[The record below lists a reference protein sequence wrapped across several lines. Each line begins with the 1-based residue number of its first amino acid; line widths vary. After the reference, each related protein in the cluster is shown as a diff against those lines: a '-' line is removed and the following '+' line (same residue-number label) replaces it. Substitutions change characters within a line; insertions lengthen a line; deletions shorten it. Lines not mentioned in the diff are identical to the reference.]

1 LLIIVVKLNTL
12 HMENKNSKFWID
24 YDFFSPDDDSSNL
37 DYIALSSYKRA
48 ISNFV
53 NIVTGESIKVNFN
66 VTGDSYT
73 DGKTVT
79 ISSKINETD
88 FDPIVGLA
96 LHEGSHIKLTDFET
110 LNYINNAEYVTD
122 YSVGS
127 YWRSLYQKYNTD
139 SKNHINNVGGF
150 DIKHFCQRYVS
161 PKLKDIVNV
170 IEDRRIDWFIY
181 STSPGYKGYYQAMYD
196 KYFNAKQIDKGLLS
210 SEYRTEEW
218 DSYFFRLINITNK
231 HRDLGALSK
240 LRLIWNM
247 LDLKNIS
254 RLKNTWDVVDLAL
267 SIFKVIESVIKVDN
281 SNSSNDGS
289 DSEQSNDSDDSDQ
302 STGGGGSDGD
312 GSDGS
317 DSEQSND
324 GDSDGSDGGGSDGD
338 GSDNGNTTT
347 AGNGNLSDRQKQL
360 LDKAIKKQKD
370 FIDGS
375 IKKRKIS
382 KSDSKKINAIDE
394 NGVDSKMCGGGNH
407 TRSDFNKSKT
417 GNKTN
422 VTIVRNFS
430 KKLIESGLLGYALVP
445 HDSNSWRT
453 HRADEH
459 QENIIKGTQLGT
471 MLGRRLKQRSEERSL
486 VTPRMKNGRISG
498 RLMHELG
505 SGNYNVFNQIQIDK
519 RTPSLVHLSVDASG
533 SMSGKR
539 WKNAQTAVV
548 AIAKAASM
556 TTNLDVVISYRT
568 TYSPSGSS
576 YGGNDDTPLVI
587 IAYDSRKDKFSKITQ
602 LFKYIDCT
610 GTTPEGLCFE
620 AIMKD
625 IINVGGNLDKYF
637 INFSDGC
644 PQFQNSNI
652 NYVRDYAISHT
663 KKQVDMIR
671 NNGIKVLSYF
681 ITDTYGAY
689 HFDTFSKMYGKDSVN
704 IDVKSLIPLAKS
716 LNKFFQ

>member
-1 LLIIVVKLNTL
+1 
-12 HMENKNSKFWID
+12 MDNKNSKFWID
-24 YDFFSPDDDSSNL
+24 YDFFSPIDGDSKL

-48 ISNFV
+48 VSNFV

-79 ISSKINETD
+79 ISSKIDETD

-96 LHEGSHIKLTDFET
+96 LHEGSHIKLTDFRT
-110 LNYINNAEYVTD
+110 LNHINGANYVED
-122 YSVGS
+122 CSVGS
-127 YWRSLYQKYNTD
+127 YWYSLYEKYHENMV
-139 SKNHINNVGGF
+139 NVGSY
-150 DIKHFCQRYVS
+150 DITNFCENYVS
-161 PKLKDIVNV
+161 PKLKNIVNV
-170 IEDRRIDWFIY
+170 IEDRRIDWFVY
-181 STSPGYKGYYQAMYD
+181 TTSPGYRGYYQSMYD

-210 SEYRTEEW
+210 SEYRTEDW
-218 DSYFFRLINITNK
+218 DSYFFRLINITNPK
-231 HRDLGALSK
+231 RDLGALSK
-240 LRLIWNM
+240 LGLIWQM

-254 RLKNTWDVVDLAL
+254 RLKDTWDVIKL
-267 SIFKVIESVIKVDN
+267 SLEVFKVIESQISVDS
-281 SNSSNDGS
+281 SNSSNDG
-289 DSEQSNDSDDSDQ
+289 DDSDQ

-324 GDSDGSDGGGSDGD
+324 GDSDGSDGDGSD

-382 KSDSKKINAIDE
+382 KSDSKKIKAIDE
-394 NGVDSKMCGGGNH
+394 SGVNSKMCGGGGHDKNSLNKA
-407 TRSDFNKSKT
+407 RS

-422 VTIVRNFS
+422 VTIVNNFT
-430 KKLIESGLLGYALVP
+430 KKLIESKLLGSALLP
-445 HDSNSWRT
+445 LDIDSWRIDRVNRY
-453 HRADEH
+453 H
-459 QENIIKGTQLGT
+459 ENIVKGTQLGI
-471 MLGRRLKQRSEERSL
+471 MLGKRLKKRSEERSL
-486 VTPRMKNGRISG
+486 VTPRMKSGRISG

-505 SGNYNVFNQIQIDK
+505 SGNYNVFNQIEIDK
-519 RTPSLVHLSVDASG
+519 RTPSLIHISVDASG
-533 SMSGKR
+533 SMSGSR
-539 WKNAQTAVV
+539 WDKTQTAVV

-568 TYSPSGSS
+568 TYCPNH
-576 YGGNDDTPLVI
+576 NDDTPLVI
-587 IAYDSRKDKFSKITQ
+587 LAYDSRKDKFSKITQ

-625 IINVGGNLDKYF
+625 IINTGGNLEKYF
-637 INFSDGC
+637 INFSDGA
-644 PQFQNSNI
+644 PQFQNNDI
-652 NYVRDYAISHT
+652 YYVRDYAIKHT
-663 KKQVDMIR
+663 KTQVDKIKA
-671 NNGIKVLSYF
+671 NGIKVLGYF
-681 ITDTYGAY
+681 ISDSYDSWNY
-689 HFDTFSKMYGKDSVN
+689 DSFVKMYGNDSQKINVE
-704 IDVKSLIPLAKS
+704 SLIPLAKS
-716 LNKFFQ
+716 LNKFFH